1 MSQTGQRVRVRAG
14 SSLANV
20 GGATTATALFAGTL
34 AQNAGLNV
42 RVPLPEAIAAG
53 RVGRCII
60 EGIQIAS
67 FDQLAWEFW
76 FWRNQQFQ
84 APNTNPTPEAYAG
97 VWGFSS
103 AALGQPGNGEQIGAA
118 GLYYYYIDGLGI
130 EYEDDDA
137 GLTSVP
143 VGLPLTASPQPVPA
157 PGAFLNVTLVN
168 RSAGAKTAGK
178 WFDVTFIVQAT
189 QGW

>member
-14 SSLANV
+14 SSLANIN
-20 GGATTATALFAGTL
+20 GSTNANALFAGTL
-34 AQNAGLNV
+34 AQNAGMNV

-60 EGIQIAS
+60 EGITVES
-67 FDQLAWEFW
+67 FDQLLWEFW

-84 APNTNPTPEAYAG
+84 APATNPTAESLAG
-97 VWGFSS
+97 MWEFGGV
-103 AALGQPGNGEQIGAA
+103 LGGVGNGEQIGGA

-143 VGLPLTASPQPVPA
+143 PGLPGTASPQPVPA
-157 PGAFLNVTLVN
+157 AGCFLNVTLVN
-168 RSAGAKTAGK
+168 RSVGAKTAGK
-178 WFDVTFIVQAT
+178 WFDVTFILQPT

>member
-1 MSQTGQRVRVRAG
+1 MAQTGQRVRVRAG

-20 GGATTATALFAGTL
+20 GGATSSTALFAGAL

-53 RVGRCII
+53 RVGRCVI
-60 EGIQIAS
+60 EGIQVTS
-67 FDQLAWEFW
+67 FDQLQWEFW

-84 APNTNPTPEAYAG
+84 APNANPTAESLAG
-97 VWGFSS
+97 MWQFGGT
-103 AALGQPGNGEQIGAA
+103 LGGVGNGEQIAGT

-137 GLTSVP
+137 GVTSVP
-143 VGLPLTASPQPVPA
+143 PGVLGTASPVPQPA
-157 PGAFLNVTLVN
+157 AGCFLNVTLVN
-168 RSAGAKTAGK
+168 RSAGGKSNGK
-178 WFDVTFIVQAT
+178 WFDVTFVCQPT
-189 QGW
+189 SGW